1 MKYTVRGFKPKADT
15 KMKSGV
21 LLKAASILALLI
33 VSAHCGGRSLGDT
46 GGDSG
51 IFGSGDSTPPTIQ
64 SVTPAASEADIYL
77 NPTVSV
83 TFSETM
89 GAATV
94 NTTDTGCTGAIQISR
109 QSDNFASNTCVQFAG
124 AATVS
129 GATISATTTNLIAST
144 VYILR
149 VTTSAVD
156 AAGNPLAS
164 ASDTTFT
171 TGTSSNVAGV
181 CDTMED
187 IRAIGA
193 GLDLNVANTKTTI
206 GSGAGTTCTI
216 PQHTVTMVNR
226 DTSNMGFFIQRTR
239 SAPAIFIFTGS
250 VDPTAT
256 LNLIPGDTITIGAG
270 VWANLCVTHF
280 RRTLQIGKYTDN
292 TCATAASF
300 TAGDFT
306 EGATN
311 ATYLANLAT
320 TISVARS
327 FGVSDESRLFLTS
340 IALNITA
347 ADSFDYSGTYGTTA
361 TPFKIRK
368 TAVAAAQLGIGAAVE
383 LGRMV
388 PNRNNDDWE
397 FSVYGSGVGGA
408 TNYDGVT
415 AGGGENGFGF
425 KNLTYTAAPVIASF
439 SPAQGNLLNIGSTQ
453 ISVTF
458 DQQMNVATLTTATMK
473 VVQGS
478 DCSVAALTAAGNPAA
493 SNGNKT
499 FTLTLTGGQLT
510 NTTQYSTCI
519 TTGVQNISNVN
530 LATASAVLWTATN
543 LALMSDLIISEY
555 MEGNSNNKLV
565 EIYNGTGLSVNLDNY
580 RLGQYNNGSAT
591 LSGSTV
597 SFTAG
602 TTLTHGQ
609 TWVVCNNSIDSS
621 LTSLCNQT
629 SSNVVNM
636 NGDDAVVLQKDTGT
650 FVDLDVIGDHTGVDP
665 GTAWNIPAGTAN
677 VVACTGGANAGTT
690 TCDTILKR
698 KNTVTGPTATPA
710 TSFAQWNGYAAS
722 DLPSIEVYHGLGS
735 WDSTPP
741 TKAFNVS
748 TASGSVGTTV
758 TVTFNFEPTTATANT
773 AGNYSIK
780 TGTDCAAG
788 TSLGVS
794 AAVRAAKVVTLT
806 TAAQVNAQQY
816 IVCVTGV
823 VRYPDNTAIS
833 ANNWALFSGTA
844 DVTAPTVASTVP
856 AAAATSTVLAGNFS
870 ATFSEAMNVAN
881 AQGAYAIKE
890 TDCSGTTVSAGSPA
904 ATVGNTVYTY
914 ALTGLKPSTVYA
926 HCVTTAATDV
936 ALNALASAFSATF
949 TTAALAEPT
958 APTYTPASG
967 QVTLSWTNSSNAD
980 SGVKIVRADGTAT
993 APADCT
999 GTALCTGAT
1008 CNATL
1013 TTGSAGRTYVDST
1026 VVNGTQYAYRICSNH
1041 TGGYLSAGVT
1051 GTATPTN
1058 AFNVNSAA
1066 STANTTATVTYSAAP
1081 TAGTGAS
1088 GSENT
1093 ANYKIVA
1100 GAGVCTDAAAISVSG
1115 AVLAGSVVTLTTAA
1129 QSAVSYKV
1137 CVSNVTRNS
1146 DSATLTTNNATFTGT
1161 GAGATALLTEL
1172 FDYGGTA
1179 NTLLTV
1185 GSANWTTNTGTTGLN
1200 YITSSLSMTGYCA
1213 ATGGSITINGTDSQD
1228 ATTNLAAAVTSGTVY
1243 YSMLINVSAG
1253 GTGTYALSA
1262 MNGATYR
1269 PGRLFVRVSG
1279 GNVNFGLSSSATAAY
1294 GTTNFALNTDYL
1306 LVFKLD
1312 ISAGSGALYVL
1323 TATQGTEPGAS
1334 ESSFTGA
1341 SITDLRGFGVRQATN
1356 GPTATIDC
1364 LKMGTSWN
1372 SLIP

>member
-1 MKYTVRGFKPKADT
+1 MGMAMAMKYTLKGLTLKADF
-15 KMKSGV
+15 KMRTGV
-21 LLKAASILALLI
+21 LTKAAGILALLLI
-33 VSAHCGGRSLGDT
+33 ITHCGGRSLGNT
-46 GGDSG
+46 LGDSG

-64 SVTPAASEADIYL
+64 SVTPSNSETDVYL
-77 NPTVSV
+77 NPTISI

-89 GAATV
+89 GAVSV
-94 NTTDTGCTGAIQISR
+94 NSTDTGCTGAIQISR
-109 QSDNFASNTCVQFAG
+109 QSDNFASNTCVQFTG
-124 AATVS
+124 ASTVS
-129 GATISATTTNLIAST
+129 GATVSATTTNLLAST

-149 VTTSAVD
+149 VSTSAVD
-156 AAGNPLAS
+156 AAGNAIAS

-171 TGTSSNVAGV
+171 TGTASNVAGV

-193 GLDLNVANTKTTI
+193 GLDLNVAGTKTTI
-206 GSGAGTTCTI
+206 GSGTGTTCTI

-239 SAPAIFIFTGS
+239 SAPAIFVFTGS
-250 VDPTAT
+250 VDPTTT
-256 LNLIPGDTITIGAG
+256 LGLLPGDRITIGAG

-280 RRTLQIGKYTDN
+280 RRTLQISKYTDN
-292 TCATAASF
+292 TCTTTAAF

-306 EGATN
+306 EGAANT
-311 ATYLANLAT
+311 AYLTDLAT
-320 TISVARS
+320 TISVART
-327 FGVSDESRLFLTS
+327 FAVADESRLFLFS
-340 IALNITA
+340 IPVNITA
-347 ADSFDYSGTYGTTA
+347 ADSFDFSGTYGTTA

-368 TAVAAAQLGIGAAVE
+368 TTLASAQLGIGAAVN
-383 LGRMV
+383 LGRTV

-415 AGGGENGFGF
+415 PGGGENGFGF

-439 SPAQGNLLNIGSTQ
+439 SPAQSNLLNIGSTQ

-458 DQQMNVATLTTATMK
+458 DQQMNVATLTSTTMK

-478 DCSVAALTAAGNPAA
+478 DCAATALNVTGNPTA
-493 SNGNKT
+493 SNGDKT
-499 FTLTLTGGQLT
+499 FTLTLNGGQLT
-510 NTTQYSTCI
+510 NTTQYSTCV
-519 TTGVQNISNVN
+519 TTGVQNISNIN
-530 LATASAVLWTATN
+530 LAAASAVLWTATN
-543 LALMSDLIISEY
+543 LTLMTDLIISEY

-580 RLGQYNNGSAT
+580 RLGQYNNGSGT

-609 TWVVCNNSIDSS
+609 TWVVCNNSIDST

-636 NGDDAVVLQKDTGT
+636 NGDDAVVLQKNTGT
-650 FVDLDVIGDHTGVDP
+650 FVDLDIIGNNTGDP
-665 GTAWNIPAGTAN
+665 GASWNVPAGTFNA
-677 VVACTGGANAGTT
+677 ACTAGTT

-698 KNTVTGPTATPA
+698 MNTVTGPTATPA
-710 TSFAQWNGYAAS
+710 TSFAQWNGYSAA
-722 DLPSIEVYHGLGS
+722 DLASIEVYHGLGS

-806 TAAQVNAQQY
+806 TAAQTNAQQY

-823 VRYPDNTAIS
+823 VRYPDNAALS
-833 ANNWALFSGTA
+833 ATNWALFTGTA
-844 DVTAPTVASTVP
+844 DVTAPTVTGSSP
-856 AAAATSTVLAGNFS
+856 AAAATNTVLAGNFS
-870 ATFSEAMNVAN
+870 VTFSEAMNVAN
-881 AQGAYAIKE
+881 AQGAYTVKE
-890 TDCSGTTVSAGSPA
+890 TNCSGTTVSAGSPTA
-904 ATVGNTVYTY
+904 SVGNTVYTY

-936 ALNALASAFSATF
+936 ATNALAAQHSGTF
-949 TTAALAEPT
+949 TTAALAEAT
-958 APTYTPASG
+958 APTYTAAAG
-967 QVTLSWTNSSNAD
+967 QVTLGWTNSSNAD

-1013 TTGSAGRTYVDST
+1013 TTSSAGRTYVDST
-1026 VVNGTQYAYRICSNH
+1026 VVNGTQYAYRICANH
-1041 TGGYLSAGVT
+1041 TGAYLSAGVT

-1066 STANTTATVTYSAAP
+1066 STGNTTATVTFSAAP
-1081 TAGTGAS
+1081 VTAEAQTS
-1088 GSENT
+1088 G
-1093 ANYKIVA
+1093 NYKIVA
-1100 GAGVCTDAAAISVSG
+1100 GAGVCADASVLTVSG

-1129 QSAVSYKV
+1129 QTGSTSYKV
-1137 CVSNVTRNS
+1137 CVTGVTRNS
-1146 DSATLTTNNATFTGT
+1146 DAAALTTNNANFTGT
-1161 GAGATALLTEL
+1161 GAGASIVYSTDFEDASWQKTA
-1172 FDYGGTA
+1172 YA
-1179 NTLLTV
+1179 AATV
-1185 GSANWTTNTGTTGLN
+1185 GPASFQWNLANVLATNADANDKKNGTRSIRAQQSTTPVTATMLFNVAGASRVDFKYARYGTNTGTRIITLESSIDDGTNWLPVGTAITTTSAPDSLTIQSYTGLSFAVPVRFRLN
-1200 YITSSLSMTGYCA
+1200 FNNA
-1213 ATGGSITINGTDSQD
+1213 AMRIN
-1228 ATTNLAAAVTSGTVY
+1228 
-1243 YSMLINVSAG
+1243 
-1253 GTGTYALSA
+1253 
-1262 MNGATYR
+1262 
-1269 PGRLFVRVSG
+1269 
-1279 GNVNFGLSSSATAAY
+1279 
-1294 GTTNFALNTDYL
+1294 
-1306 LVFKLD
+1306 
-1312 ISAGSGALYVL
+1312 
-1323 TATQGTEPGAS
+1323 
-1334 ESSFTGA
+1334 
-1341 SITDLRGFGVRQATN
+1341 
-1356 GPTATIDC
+1356 IDDFEIY
-1364 LKMGTSWN
+1364 N
-1372 SLIP
+1372 